1 MSHYIMPLFSFK
13 TPTLFNLLL
22 IYPNFGSMLKD
33 PDCSSFEA
41 DMQREV
47 SDLLC
52 TETAENTPRS
62 LFLLALKFFKLYGVS
77 IANGPQVGPF

>member
-1 MSHYIMPLFSFK
+1 MSHFIMPLFPFK

-22 IYPNFGSMLKD
+22 IYPHFGSMLKD

-62 LFLLALKFFKLYGVS
+62 LLPFGLKILQAIWSFHCKR
-77 IANGPQVGPF
+77 APD